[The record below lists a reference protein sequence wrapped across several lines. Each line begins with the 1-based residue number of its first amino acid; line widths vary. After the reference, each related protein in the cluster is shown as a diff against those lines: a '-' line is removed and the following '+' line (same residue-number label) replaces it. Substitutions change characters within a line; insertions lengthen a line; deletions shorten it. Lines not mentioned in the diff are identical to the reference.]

1 MRLHGR
7 SRAVAAL
14 FSGIAWAT
22 TYAAPPTQERV
33 IELCAHVESPG
44 HCGRRIEA
52 EQLKALPN
60 LATREGDTLKVSL
73 FPAGTRTFV
82 DEILGANARAYAVW
96 DYWSNVN
103 AVVLFITDGERLSY
117 GVLQRANGQLAMLPA
132 EPFLAPD
139 RQRLVVADFCA
150 KDCTNELSVW
160 RVTREGIRK
169 EAGFAPTNPWSD
181 VSVSWTDGESLAL
194 RYTMPGE
201 NTPRTISLPLASS
214 DWKRVSAA
222 N

>member
-1 MRLHGR
+1 M
-7 SRAVAAL
+7 AL
-14 FSGIAWAT
+14 T
-22 TYAAPPTQERV
+22 TTHAAPPTQERV
-33 IELCAHVESPG
+33 IELCAQVESPG

-60 LATREGDTLKVSL
+60 LATRDGDTLKVSL
-73 FPAGTRTFV
+73 FPTGTRTYV

-96 DYWSNVN
+96 DYWSNAN

-150 KDCTNELSVW
+150 KDCANELSVW

-169 EAGFAPTNPWSD
+169 EAGFAPANAWSD
-181 VSVSWTDGESLAL
+181 VTAGWVDGDTLTL
-194 RYTMPGE
+194 RYTIPGE
-201 NTPRTISLPLASS
+201 DKPRTVNLPLASS
-214 DWKRVSAA
+214 DWKRVGATH
-222 N
+222 

>member
-1 MRLHGR
+1 MRLRWLPR
-7 SRAVAAL
+7 SVVALVSGMAL
-14 FSGIAWAT
+14 AT
-22 TYAAPPTQERV
+22 FAAPPSQERV
-33 IELCAHVESPG
+33 IELCTQAESPG

-60 LATREGDTLKVSL
+60 LATRDGDTLKVTL
-73 FPAGTRTFV
+73 FPTGTRAFIDTIV
-82 DEILGANARAYAVW
+82 GADSRAYAVW

-103 AVVLFITDGERLSY
+103 AVVLFITEGDKIAY

-150 KDCTNELSVW
+150 NDCTNELSVW
-160 RVTREGIRK
+160 RVARDGIRK
-169 EAGFAPTNPWSD
+169 EAGFVPAIPWTD
-181 VSVSWTDGESLAL
+181 VTASWTNDNTLAL

-201 NTPRTISLPLASS
+201 AKPRNVNLPLASS
-214 DWKRVSAA
+214 DWKRVGAS